1 MREQIIDGDTTRVM
15 VLTANQAEKMEL
27 DHEDDLKD
35 EICNRLG
42 IRKCK
47 LLYTGWNGSNSYY
60 VAVVKVLK

>member
-35 EICNRLG
+35 EICSRLS

-47 LLYTGWNGSNSYY
+47 LLYTGWDYTNSNY
-60 VAVVKVLK
+60 VVVIQV